1 MKKNRSALDNAAFV
15 ETAINASLVK
25 TCAYE
30 VPYIPHNAIPLSVA
44 INASGKKRL
53 ISDVSVLN
61 TFIKD
66 EKVKFED
73 YKVAKEF
80 VVKDGCMVF
89 DLTSGYHHISINT
102 RHHTFLG
109 FSWIFRNAVKYFDF
123 SVLAFGIKSA
133 PRIFTKTLRPMVK
146 YWRFHG

>member
-1 MKKNRSALDNAAFV
+1 M
-15 ETAINASLVK
+15 ETAINALLVK
-25 TCAYE
+25 NCAYE
-30 VPYIPHNAIPLSVA
+30 VSYIPHNANPLSVA

-61 TFIKD
+61 TFIKV

-73 YKVAKEF
+73 YKVANEF
-80 VVKDGCMVF
+80 VVKDCFMVKF

-109 FSWIFRNAVKYFDF
+109 YSWIFRNTVKYFDF
-123 SVLAFGIKSA
+123 SVVAFGIKSA
-133 PRIFTKTLRPMVK
+133 PRIFAKTRWSNIGGFMA
-146 YWRFHG
+146 